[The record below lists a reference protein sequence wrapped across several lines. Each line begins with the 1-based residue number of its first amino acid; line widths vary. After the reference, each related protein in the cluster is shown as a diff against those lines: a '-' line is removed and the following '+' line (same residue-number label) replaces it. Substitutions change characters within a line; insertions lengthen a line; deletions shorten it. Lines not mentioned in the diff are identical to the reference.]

1 MTLVITIGWTI
12 AGRGEAKRLR
22 GNYAGATAP
31 VRLGA
36 RRHHSAHGTK
46 INQLKAIRL
55 NPQNRPIGE

>member
-1 MTLVITIGWTI
+1 MTRVITIGWTI

-36 RRHHSAHGTK
+36 RRHHSAHGAQRHHVMESKEPTT
-46 INQLKAIRL
+46 IMPNGA
-55 NPQNRPIGE
+55 